1 MNHRQP
7 WYQDDHVTLLLGD
20 AADMLAQLPAASVD
34 CVVTSPPYYR
44 VRDYGHPDQI
54 GNEPTP
60 RSYVERLR
68 NVFQQVHRVLRDDG
82 TCWLNLA
89 DTYAT
94 GSGARRC
101 VTSGMPALPA
111 KNLLGIP
118 WRTALALQDDGW
130 ILRNEIIWHKPN
142 ALPES
147 ARNRLTRRHEH
158 LFLLTKQPTYAFDLD
173 PIRQPYTGDRTL
185 SRRAHH
191 SANKP
196 NTVRGTWPHPRTC
209 SALPGPS
216 HQPAAHQHTPAHSH
230 GRNPGT
236 VWTIATRPTRHAH
249 TAAYPIDLPL
259 RCVAAGSRPGA
270 LVLDPFSGSGS
281 TVEAAVRLGRRAL
294 AIDLRE
300 DFHCLALARLRVVS
314 GAL

>member
-1 MNHRQP
+1 VNHLQP

-20 AADMLAQLPAASVD
+20 AADILAQLPAASVD

-44 VRDYGHPDQI
+44 VPDYGHPGQI
-54 GNEPTP
+54 GNESTP
-60 RSYVERLR
+60 RSYVERLC

-82 TCWLNLA
+82 TCRLNLA

-94 GSGARRC
+94 GSGPRRC
-101 VTSGMPALPA
+101 VAPGMPALPA
-111 KNLLGIP
+111 KNLLGLP

-142 ALPES
+142 TIPES

-196 NTVRGTWPHPRTC
+196 NTARGTCPC
-209 SALPGPS
+209 PGPS
-216 HQPAAHQHTPAHSH
+216 LPPAGHQHTAAHPR
-230 GRNPGT
+230 GRNPET
-236 VWTIATRPTRHAH
+236 VWTIATRPSRHAH
-249 TAAYPIDLPL
+249 TAAHPIDLPL
-259 RCVAAGSRPGA
+259 RCIAAGSRPGA
-270 LVLDPFSGSGS
+270 LVLDPFSGSGT

-294 AIDLRE
+294 AIDLRQ
-300 DFHCLALARLRVVS
+300 DFHRPALARLRRAS
-314 GAL
+314 GDL